1 MATAPTARA
10 TALPGDRAR
19 GADDPGTGHGGGG
32 PARTGPGARRV
43 AAAVLVLLAAG
54 AVATVLPRGP
64 MTSGQSLAALGVAVT
79 VGVVAGAL
87 GTTRWTVL
95 AAPLL
100 WAAVTEVVRVDA
112 VGPTVDAPR
121 FDGVYAAAAFVTGRG
136 FDAVVV
142 LLPLAVGAAWGAW
155 VARRGHARPDPT
167 AATSLRTVARGARL
181 AVPTA
186 VVVLLVAALV
196 RPATTEPITDA
207 DGDVVPGSVAEL
219 VTVPVGGHD
228 QSLMIRGRDVDA
240 PVLLFLEGGPGGTAL
255 GSMRY
260 AGEPLEEHF
269 VVATWDQRGTGRS
282 ADVREPAATL
292 TVEQLVADTAEV
304 AEYLTGRFDEERVLL
319 VGSSWGTTLGVL
331 AAQSRP
337 DLFLAYVGAG
347 QMVDQQET
355 DRLMWAESLAY
366 AERVGDDAFAA
377 RLREIGEPPYD
388 DALLYP
394 VAIASNPEWQ
404 DYASGPDHDWRSA
417 YPANL
422 LVAEYTLTEQVR
434 SAAAL
439 IDTFALVYP
448 QLQEI
453 DFRTQVR
460 RLEVPV
466 LLVQGA
472 HEAPGRD
479 VLAREWAAG
488 LEAPEVTVVTFE
500 RGGHTPHLD
509 EPGRFAD
516 LLAAFVADLE
526 G

>member
-1 MATAPTARA
+1 MATTPTARTSA
-10 TALPGDRAR
+10 PPDLGTSGPGGR
-19 GADDPGTGHGGGG
+19 ADDHGSGG
-32 PARTGPGARRV
+32 PARTGLAARRV
-43 AAAVLVLLAAG
+43 AAAGVVALAAG
-54 AVATVLPRGP
+54 TVATVLPRGP
-64 MTSGQSLAALGVAVT
+64 MTSGQSLAVLAVAVA
-79 VGVVAGAL
+79 VGLAAGAL
-87 GTTRWTVL
+87 AATRWTVL
-95 AAPLL
+95 AAPAL
-100 WAAVTEVVRVDA
+100 WAAVAEVVRLDA
-112 VGPTVDAPR
+112 AGPTVDAIR
-121 FDGVYAAAAFVTGRG
+121 FDSVYAAAAFVTGRG

-142 LLPLAVGAAWGAW
+142 LLPLAVGGAWGAW
-155 VARRGHARPDPT
+155 TARRRERIGADGPPSR
-167 AATSLRTVARGARL
+167 LRAVARGARL

-186 VVVLLVAALV
+186 VVVLLVAALA
-196 RPATTEPITDA
+196 RPAATEPITGP
-207 DGDVVPGSVAEL
+207 DGAVVPGSVAEL
-219 VTVPVGGHD
+219 VTVPIGGHD
-228 QSLMIRGRDVDA
+228 QSIMIRGRDADA

-260 AGEPLEEHF
+260 AGGPLEEHF

-292 TVEQLVADTAEV
+292 TVDQLVADTAEV
-304 AEYLTGRFDEERVLL
+304 AEYLTDRFGTGRVLL

-331 AAQSRP
+331 AAQQRP

-377 RLREIGEPPYD
+377 RLRDMGEPPYD

-394 VAIASNPEWQ
+394 IAIASNPEWQ
-404 DYASGPDHDWRSA
+404 DYASGPDHDGRSS

-453 DFRTQVR
+453 DFRTQVP

-466 LLVQGA
+466 LVVQGA

-479 VLAREWAAG
+479 VLAREWAAS
-488 LEAPEVTVVTFE
+488 LDAPEVTVVTFDH
-500 RGGHTPHLD
+500 GGHTPHLD

-516 LLAAFVADLE
+516 LLADLVAGLE
-526 G
+526 D